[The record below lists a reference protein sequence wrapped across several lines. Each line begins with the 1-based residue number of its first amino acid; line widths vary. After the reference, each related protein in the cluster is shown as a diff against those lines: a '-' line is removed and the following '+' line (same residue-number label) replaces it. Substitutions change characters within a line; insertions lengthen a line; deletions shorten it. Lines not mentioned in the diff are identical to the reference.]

1 MSFIIGQKSR
11 HCFHNVFWSLPLQVC
26 RSFGLLRRKRQDTRH
41 FSIILRLMRDL
52 YQKVRAISNPPKN
65 PLKIPKWFSL
75 GGLRIQACRLD
86 LDGSMLL
93 CSVVDVCD
101 FQGAKHFL
109 IFFEN
114 TKGFRCSGTL
124 IGSINPFFWKSH
136 TMFFFQNIYVQK
148 IAWKKPW
155 RIAFWSFKSEPKDI
169 IGSSQVAAILYALT
183 ALKVMN
189 ALPLPGELSKKT
201 VGFYLW
207 FPRWCVVFR
216 RVYLEVKSRKKRRSC
231 STGAFEKVPQK
242 IGEVGFF
249 VCQSFTVNSFWGSST
264 EAKLERLL
272 RWWSEPGSDFVW
284 NWRPK

>member
-124 IGSINPFFWKSH
+124 IGSINPFFGNLILCFFFFKIYMSKKQHEKSH
-136 TMFFFQNIYVQK
+136 
-148 IAWKKPW
+148 
-155 RIAFWSFKSEPKDI
+155 D
-169 IGSSQVAAILYALT
+169 
-183 ALKVMN
+183 
-189 ALPLPGELSKKT
+189 ELHFGHFGPNLRTS
-201 VGFYLW
+201 
-207 FPRWCVVFR
+207 
-216 RVYLEVKSRKKRRSC
+216 LEVAKWLPF
-231 STGAFEKVPQK
+231 STR
-242 IGEVGFF
+242 
-249 VCQSFTVNSFWGSST
+249 W
-264 EAKLERLL
+264 LL
-272 RWWSEPGSDFVW
+272 
-284 NWRPK
+284 